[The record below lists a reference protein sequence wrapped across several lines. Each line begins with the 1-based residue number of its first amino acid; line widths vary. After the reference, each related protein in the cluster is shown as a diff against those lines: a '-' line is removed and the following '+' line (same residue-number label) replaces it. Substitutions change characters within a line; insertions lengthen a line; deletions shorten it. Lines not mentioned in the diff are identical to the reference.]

1 MDTNVEVDFVK
12 SEMENNVETAVIVG
26 DEADQKNN
34 VERRST
40 TMAGSFTFSLW
51 MWYRFVPAFLGLLK
65 MLPMVG

>member
-1 MDTNVEVDFVK
+1 MDTIAEVDFVK
-12 SEMENNVETAVIVG
+12 SEMENNVVAG
-26 DEADQKNN
+26 DEANRKVD

-40 TMAGSFTFSLW
+40 TMTGSLTFSLW